1 MDETLLMP
9 VHVKIFIALKI
20 WAAFKA
26 RMLHIP
32 TNNTRA
38 VELCSRLH
46 VCCVLSGREH
56 GNAKRRDLLS
66 FFILCLCRCGWSYH
80 HQHPDKPQQ
89 WTEAGYCLCLSE
101 ENQKGSKIRRNNSY
115 LIFFLWVVRLSGLV
129 HLTINCE
136 QMRSYY
142 WAYCFTG
149 SKDAF
154 TLFESVEDFLAV
166 AEITMGD
173 KWASQP
179 PGMWVK
185 SQSQGMSLFEGRSG
199 EAWKHSYLFVYC
211 MATLHKENILFT
223 WVVWMRKDCS
233 QLCWSSID
241 MKQSDILS
249 WTCQKYMHS
258 SVDGKRSLKCLQQSA

>member
-1 MDETLLMP
+1 MQREEICFHSLSYVFVGVDEVTIINILTNRSNEQRQD
-9 VHVKIFIALKI
+9 IAFAYQRRTK
-20 WAAFKA
+20 K
-26 RMLHIP
+26 
-32 TNNTRA
+32 
-38 VELCSRLH
+38 V
-46 VCCVLSGREH
+46 
-56 GNAKRRDLLS
+56 AKYAE
-66 FFILCLCRCGWSYH
+66 I
-80 HQHPDKPQQ
+80 
-89 WTEAGYCLCLSE
+89 
-101 ENQKGSKIRRNNSY
+101 SY
-115 LIFFLWVVRLSGLV
+115 LIFFLWVVRFSGLV

-154 TLFESVEDFLAV
+154 TLSESVEDFLAV
-166 AEITMGD
+166 AEITMVTYEP
-173 KWASQP
+173 ASHQACE
-179 PGMWVK
+179 WK
-185 SQSQGMSLFEGRSG
+185 ANLRECLFEGRSG

>member
-26 RMLHIP
+26 RMLQIP

-46 VCCVLSGREH
+46 VCCVLSVREH

-115 LIFFLWVVRLSGLV
+115 LIFFLWVVRFSGLV

-166 AEITMGD
+166 AEITMVTYEP
-173 KWASQP
+173 ASHQAR
-179 PGMWVK
+179 
-185 SQSQGMSLFEGRSG
+185 E
-199 EAWKHSYLFVYC
+199 WKANLRECLYLKAEVERLGSIVTYLFI
-211 MATLHKENILFT
+211 A
-223 WVVWMRKDCS
+223 W
-233 QLCWSSID
+233 QLCIRKTFCS
-241 MKQSDILS
+241 
-249 WTCQKYMHS
+249 H
-258 SVDGKRSLKCLQQSA
+258 G

>member
-26 RMLHIP
+26 RMLHIS

-46 VCCVLSGREH
+46 VCCVLSVREH

-115 LIFFLWVVRLSGLV
+115 LIFFLWVVRFSGLV

-142 WAYCFTG
+142 WAYCFSG
-149 SKDAF
+149 SQDAF
-154 TLFESVEDFLAV
+154 TMFKSVEDFLAV

>member
-46 VCCVLSGREH
+46 VCCVLSVREH